1 MNNENGSPNIGSKSR
16 DPRDPVFPNVR
27 CGAGHPDAPGY
38 VVCTHVVCG
47 TKPERTKKAD
57 SKSLGEIMCGADKH
71 SNREMVLVCV
81 RCCVIRGYLDPLK

>member
-1 MNNENGSPNIGSKSR
+1 MSKTRSETA
-16 DPRDPVFPNVR
+16 VFPNVR
-27 CGAGHPDAPGY
+27 CGTGQHPDAPGY

-47 TKPERTKKAD
+47 IKPERVKKAT

-81 RCCVIRGYLDPLK
+81 QCCVKQGYLSPLQ